1 MHNDEKNLW
10 VSAATF
16 SLFHTNSLFGR
27 IWYISML
34 FEVHT
39 VRHRHVHRHTHR
51 HARTQ
56 KHSFAHSAHTY
67 WYLYAYM
74 QSRNAESYHRNF
86 FPNKNI
92 DTLKMLSLVFCFKFY
107 SIRYESFF
115 FLHFRFL
122 FLFAKKP
129 NWTSPSPRKRTHKI
143 FNQPEILE
151 CRRIRSYQCLSIW
164 LIIAYRPTGNFLNSY
179 THSIF
184 QHQCNWFHIQT
195 VNKNEWKQI
204 DTRRWVHFVC
214 TCTMCAHLHF
224 KRKKK
229 ELVKLR
235 HSNRDR
241 ENSNS
246 RTAKKTLQLYSLVN
260 YTIIIRCRWNLFLIF
275 FSLS

>member
-1 MHNDEKNLW
+1 MHAHKHIHLHIQHI
-10 VSAATF
+10 
-16 SLFHTNSLFGR
+16 HTNICMHICKAVMPKVTIEIFSQMKILIHSKCCRWFFVSNSIQFVMSL
-27 IWYISML
+27 
-34 FEVHT
+34 
-39 VRHRHVHRHTHR
+39 
-51 HARTQ
+51 
-56 KHSFAHSAHTY
+56 
-67 WYLYAYM
+67 
-74 QSRNAESYHRNF
+74 
-86 FPNKNI
+86 
-92 DTLKMLSLVFCFKFY
+92 
-107 SIRYESFF
+107 SFF
-115 FLHFRFL
+115 FIFGFFFCSQKNQIERRRRQ
-122 FLFAKKP
+122 P
-129 NWTSPSPRKRTHKI
+129 IERTHKI

-246 RTAKKTLQLYSLVN
+246 RTAKKKLQLYSLVN

-275 FSLS
+275 FFSLVNHIELTLLILVTLFW